1 MSVGSDEPV
10 LRPATP
16 ADAAVLSQLNVAAW
30 RWAYRDLVDVDY
42 LASLDPVTRT
52 PMWAERLA
60 STLAR
65 TAVAER
71 AGRIVGYVTY
81 GPAQDADATPAVGH
95 VFAIYV
101 DEHAQGTGVGQV
113 LMIHALHDLATD
125 GRTEAT
131 LWVLE
136 TNTLARR
143 FYERGGWRTDGT
155 TQDEHLGGASLHEV
169 RYRRRLP

>member
-1 MSVGSDEPV
+1 MRDEPV
-10 LRPATP
+10 LRPASP
-16 ADAAVLSQLNVAAW
+16 DDAGVLARLHVSAW
-30 RWAYRDLVDVDY
+30 QWAYRGLVDADY

-65 TAVAER
+65 TVVAEQG
-71 AGRIVGYVTY
+71 GRVVGYVTY

-101 DEHAQGTGVGQV
+101 EQHVQGTGVGRA
-113 LMIHALHDLATD
+113 LMRHALEALAAD

-136 TNTLARR
+136 TNTLARS
-143 FYERGGWRTDGT
+143 FYERGGWHADGT
-155 TQDEHLGGASLHEV
+155 TQDEHLGSTTLHEV
-169 RYRRRLP
+169 RYRRPLP